1 MKQFFKTVA
10 IVTIF
15 SVCEKFLGFLY
26 RIYLSRS
33 IGSEGVGI
41 YQVALSVFALL
52 LTVCSSGTPV
62 TVSRLMT
69 KYTAENRIDKKNSVI
84 TAGIL
89 FSLLVALPIC
99 LIFFAFRG
107 KFSFL
112 FSNSYS
118 EKIFYV
124 VLPGLIFTSVYSVLR
139 GVFWGNKDFLPYSI
153 IELLE
158 EICMILVGIALI
170 SRATDIYDGAM
181 RAGIAVAASY
191 VFSFA
196 CALTVFAVRKNRIRN
211 PKSQLKPLLASAMP
225 VTAMRTTSSLSS
237 SLVSVILPIRLINVG
252 FTQSQALSLF
262 GATAGQAMPLLSIPT
277 TFIGSFILVLIP
289 EISENYY
296 KKKYE
301 SLLSDVEKALKFT
314 SLLTCVFIPVF
325 VVCGEEIGILVFN
338 SHECGKFLTVSAFL
352 MLFMSLSAITT
363 SILNSIGLEQKTLF
377 CFLASGG
384 LMLLSVWALPGVCG
398 IYSLLIGYACVY
410 VITTLF
416 NLYLIKKHCKLKTGF
431 ARFSI
436 LSSLITIPSILLGF
450 MLEKLLLGCL
460 GTFLTFVCCS
470 IVLVSF
476 YLALSIGLS
485 IVNVERFKHKKARLM
500 AKSY

>member
-196 CALTVFAVRKNRIRN
+196 ALLR
-211 PKSQLKPLLASAMP
+211 
-225 VTAMRTTSSLSS
+225 
-237 SLVSVILPIRLINVG
+237 
-252 FTQSQALSLF
+252 
-262 GATAGQAMPLLSIPT
+262 
-277 TFIGSFILVLIP
+277 
-289 EISENYY
+289 
-296 KKKYE
+296 
-301 SLLSDVEKALKFT
+301 
-314 SLLTCVFIPVF
+314 
-325 VVCGEEIGILVFN
+325 
-338 SHECGKFLTVSAFL
+338 
-352 MLFMSLSAITT
+352 
-363 SILNSIGLEQKTLF
+363 
-377 CFLASGG
+377 
-384 LMLLSVWALPGVCG
+384 
-398 IYSLLIGYACVY
+398 
-410 VITTLF
+410 
-416 NLYLIKKHCKLKTGF
+416 
-431 ARFSI
+431 
-436 LSSLITIPSILLGF
+436 
-450 MLEKLLLGCL
+450 
-460 GTFLTFVCCS
+460 
-470 IVLVSF
+470 
-476 YLALSIGLS
+476 
-485 IVNVERFKHKKARLM
+485 
-500 AKSY
+500 